1 MKLTLNSA
9 VTEVEL
15 SGIRQFTYLVRDT
28 PGACALTIGEPDLNT
43 PDVIKEAAKA
53 ALDANDTHYPPGNGY
68 PYALEAI
75 SKFEAEAHGLHY
87 APSEVIL
94 TVGATEALFASFSTI
109 LNPGDEVIIPTP
121 YWTSYPEA
129 VKLAGGVPVTVF
141 AGADRNFEPSIEDI
155 EAARTEHTKA
165 IIVNTPN
172 NPTGAVWKPETV
184 KAIAQWAIEHHVW
197 VISDEIYEHLN
208 YDGAKTTY
216 IGAAVPEVRSQLLV
230 LNGVAKTY
238 AMPGWRVGWMI
249 APVDVAKA
257 ASKLQGHMTSN
268 VNNISQRA
276 AIEAVSGSLDAVYEM
291 RAAFDKRRQTIVAAL
306 NDIEGVN
313 CPTPTGAF
321 YAFADVTALLNKPLG
336 TNKTTFANTSELAA
350 ALLDEG
356 HVAAVPGE
364 AFGAPGYLRF
374 SYALAD
380 DDLVEGMRRMKRWV
394 ED

>member
-1 MKLTLNSA
+1 M
-9 VTEVEL
+9 
-15 SGIRQFTYLVRDT
+15 
-28 PGACALTIGEPDLNT
+28 
-43 PDVIKEAAKA
+43 
-53 ALDANDTHYPPGNGY
+53 
-68 PYALEAI
+68 
-75 SKFEAEAHGLHY
+75 
-87 APSEVIL
+87 
-94 TVGATEALFASFSTI
+94 
-109 LNPGDEVIIPTP
+109 
-121 YWTSYPEA
+121 
-129 VKLAGGVPVTVF
+129 
-141 AGADRNFEPSIEDI
+141 
-155 EAARTEHTKA
+155 
-165 IIVNTPN
+165 
-172 NPTGAVWKPETV
+172 
-184 KAIAQWAIEHHVW
+184 W

-321 YAFADVTALLNKPLG
+321 YAFADVTALLNKP
-336 TNKTTFANTSELAA
+336 
-350 ALLDEG
+350 
-356 HVAAVPGE
+356 
-364 AFGAPGYLRF
+364 GYLRF

>member
-1 MKLTLNSA
+1 M
-9 VTEVEL
+9 
-15 SGIRQFTYLVRDT
+15 
-28 PGACALTIGEPDLNT
+28 
-43 PDVIKEAAKA
+43 
-53 ALDANDTHYPPGNGY
+53 
-68 PYALEAI
+68 
-75 SKFEAEAHGLHY
+75 
-87 APSEVIL
+87 
-94 TVGATEALFASFSTI
+94 
-109 LNPGDEVIIPTP
+109 
-121 YWTSYPEA
+121 
-129 VKLAGGVPVTVF
+129 
-141 AGADRNFEPSIEDI
+141 
-155 EAARTEHTKA
+155 
-165 IIVNTPN
+165 
-172 NPTGAVWKPETV
+172 
-184 KAIAQWAIEHHVW
+184 
-197 VISDEIYEHLN
+197 N